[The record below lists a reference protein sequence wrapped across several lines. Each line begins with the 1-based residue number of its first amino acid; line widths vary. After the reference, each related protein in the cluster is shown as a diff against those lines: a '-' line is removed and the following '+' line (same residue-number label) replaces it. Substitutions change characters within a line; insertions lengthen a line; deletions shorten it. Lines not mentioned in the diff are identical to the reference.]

1 VFFLLY
7 KNSLPEGITVRF
19 ASLKLSIL
27 SVLAV
32 IGLSLVPAASAD
44 SITFGLTQNNLGIS
58 GSLGTVKVTDLGGGG
73 VSVTIT
79 MASGYGVFMNNQ
91 NGKGGKLFVTT
102 SGSLTSGSIS
112 GLSFGSVTGFSSKGG
127 AQGGFSYSDLFTF
140 AGGTSQ
146 TTFSFTLSGVSTK
159 TLSSLGLHFICLNG
173 NCPGSNSNTGF
184 VETGGPSTVPEPGT
198 LALLGTGLVG
208 LAGVVRRRFVS

>member
-1 VFFLLY
+1 
-7 KNSLPEGITVRF
+7 VRF
-19 ASLKLSIL
+19 AHLKFSIL
-27 SVLAV
+27 SAVVIAGLA
-32 IGLSLVPAASAD
+32 LVPAASAD

-58 GSLGTVKVTDLGGGG
+58 GSIGTAKVTDLSGGG

-102 SGSLTSGSIS
+102 SGLLSSGSIS
-112 GLSFGSVTGFSSKGG
+112 GLSFGSITGFSSKAGV
-127 AQGGFSYSDLFTF
+127 QGGFSYTDLFTF

-159 TLSSLGLHFICLNG
+159 TLSSLGFHFICLNG

-184 VETGGPSTVPEPGT
+184 VETGAPSTVPEPGT
-198 LALLGTGLVG
+198 LGLLGTGLVG

>member
-1 VFFLLY
+1 M
-7 KNSLPEGITVRF
+7 RF